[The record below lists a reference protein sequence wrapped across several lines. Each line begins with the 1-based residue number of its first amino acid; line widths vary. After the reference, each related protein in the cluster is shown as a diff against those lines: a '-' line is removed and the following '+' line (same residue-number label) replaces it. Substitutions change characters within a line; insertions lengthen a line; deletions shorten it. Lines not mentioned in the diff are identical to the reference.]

1 MHALPEGA
9 RLDLQAFEV
18 LEYWAA
24 RTIGESDGVEPVGG
38 CSVVGLGHRHDIVA
52 VPEEVVV
59 PAGDF
64 MFFGKEIGELFQL
77 GDANGGENV
86 DEPIVVADLIVN
98 EFDRVS
104 FGSGGEMLCPGRKVG
119 VIGGYH
125 STAAGGDELVPVKTE
140 GGHISD

>member
-1 MHALPEGA
+1 M
-9 RLDLQAFEV
+9 

-64 MFFGKEIGELFQL
+64 VFLGKEIGELFEL
-77 GDANGGENV
+77 GDANGGE
-86 DEPIVVADLIVN
+86 DIDQSVVVTDLIVN
-98 EFDRVS
+98 EFDRVG
-104 FGSGGEMLCPGRKVG
+104 FGSGREMLCPGREVG
-119 VIGGYH
+119 VIGGDH
-125 STAAGGDELVPVKTE
+125 STTAGGDELVPIKTE